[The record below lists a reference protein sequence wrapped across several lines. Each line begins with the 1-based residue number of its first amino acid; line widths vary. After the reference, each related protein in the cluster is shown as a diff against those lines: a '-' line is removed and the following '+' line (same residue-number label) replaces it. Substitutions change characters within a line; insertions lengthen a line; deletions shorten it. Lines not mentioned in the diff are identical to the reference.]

1 MNALSPHLPIWSEG
15 GHFFR
20 TKGGDPDYTGW
31 RMSGKIIGDA
41 AVWICEQSP
50 NQVTGQILYDELV
63 FSDWVG
69 LTAAEIQN
77 QYPVE

>member
-1 MNALSPHLPIWSEG
+1 
-15 GHFFR
+15 
-20 TKGGDPDYTGW
+20 
-31 RMSGKIIGDA
+31 MSGKIIGDA

-69 LTAAEIQN
+69 LTAVEIQN